1 MEQLASE
8 AMLKDELQHDRFEVC
23 DSCGAVYSLDLLK
36 PSSDFNDFHI
46 RYCPYCGHNE
56 F

>member
-8 AMLKDELQHDRFEVC
+8 AMLKDALQYDNFTVC
-23 DSCGAVYSLDLLK
+23 DYCGAVYTLTLLK
-36 PSSDFNDFHI
+36 PSTQFDDYRFKH
-46 RYCPYCGHNE
+46 CPYCGYTE